1 MTVDNMLD
9 KDFKNIISSV
19 KQDVLKTRYNVQKTA
34 NMELIKLYF
43 RIGKIISEYSEYGN
57 KFIKEFSFH

>member
-19 KQDVLKTRYNVQKTA
+19 KQDVLKTRYNVQETA

-43 RIGKIISEYSEYGN
+43 RIGKIIS
-57 KFIKEFSFH
+57 